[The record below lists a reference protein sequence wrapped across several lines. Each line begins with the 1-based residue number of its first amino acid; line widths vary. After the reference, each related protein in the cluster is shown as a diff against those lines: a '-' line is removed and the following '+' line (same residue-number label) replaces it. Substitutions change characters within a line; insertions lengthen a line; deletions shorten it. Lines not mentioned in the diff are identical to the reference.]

1 MTITDWGQV
10 IILIVVIVLSLT
22 LSIGALRRAIREG
35 FTRRRIAIFV
45 SGLGILFITYLA
57 YNLGKI
63 QPSDWAQIMLMLGL
77 VAVTGV
83 YALSAARQADASV
96 EMAEEMR
103 EQRYDAVRPVIDI
116 ERKPRDEDKM
126 AEAIA
131 ASEGNTSR
139 GLSCVLHNIGLGP
152 AIDLYSFVQNP
163 FSGERQRHDFGTLAK
178 EAETYNMNLSV
189 KQEGDRMALVSY
201 YKDVYGR
208 LFESSRGV
216 VVDKN
221 KGWII
226 DPLRIRQVREDEL
239 P

>member
-1 MTITDWGQV
+1 MRRSETIALFVAGIIFAVVISRLMLQDTINTAQAIELTITF
-10 IILIVVIVLSLT
+10 VLVCVT
-22 LSIGALRRAIREG
+22 SIYVKRTAEI
-35 FTRRRIAIFV
+35 
-45 SGLGILFITYLA
+45 
-57 YNLGKI
+57 
-63 QPSDWAQIMLMLGL
+63 
-77 VAVTGV
+77 
-83 YALSAARQADASV
+83 ADATK
-96 EMAEEMR
+96 EQAEEMR

-163 FSGERQRHDFGTLAK
+163 SSGERQRHDFGTLAK
-178 EAETYNMNLSV
+178 EGETYNMNLSV
-189 KQEGDRMALVSY
+189 KQEDDRMALVSY

-226 DPLRIRQVREDEL
+226 GPLQIRPVTED
-239 P
+239 